1 MTSCTVR
8 KSDVSFN
15 NFLKDLPLFTLCH
28 IKNNFILLQK
38 YIEENY
44 MKYKGSDIAN
54 KKYKCKKVKLI
65 FLCF

>member
-1 MTSCTVR
+1 MSHKEQFYTV
-8 KSDVSFN
+8 KE
-15 NFLKDLPLFTLCH
+15 
-28 IKNNFILLQK
+28 KN
-38 YIEENY
+38 IEENY